1 MDNTKEKNN
10 DLTSGPLT
18 IKIIK
23 FIIPL
28 MLTGIL
34 QLLYNAADSIVV
46 GHYDGSSALAAVSS
60 VGALINL
67 LVNAFMG
74 LSVGAAVVVAQ
85 DYGAKDYE
93 GVSKTV
99 HTSYLIS
106 IIGGIV
112 VGAIGL
118 IFSRQFLIWMGSPE
132 DVLPLS
138 TEYLMIYF
146 IGTPANMA
154 YNFGAS
160 ILRSIG
166 DTKRPLY
173 FLTISGLVN
182 VVLNLVLVIVFH
194 MGVAGVAYATI
205 ISQILSAVMV
215 IVYMMKSKDCVRFVP
230 KKMRIHGDK
239 LKKMLYIGLPAGF
252 QGTVFSL
259 SNVVIQSAVNS
270 FGSLVMAG
278 NGAASSLEGFTYT
291 AMNSVYQASLTFVG
305 QNVGAKKYDR
315 INKVQGVCLVL
326 VTIIGLVF
334 GVTTYCLGEPLLSI
348 YLPND
353 PEAIPYG
360 IIRMSYIAL
369 PYFLCGM
376 MEVMVGG
383 QRGMGMSFIP
393 MINALLGSCVLR
405 IVWISTVFAADPTL
419 FTLYISYPISWIVT
433 TLAHTV
439 FYFVKLH
446 SLKKKARLEAGNVSV
461 KPTCQ

>member
-46 GHYDGSSALAAVSS
+46 GHYDSSSALAAVSS

-160 ILRSIG
+160 ILRSVG

-230 KKMRIHGDK
+230 KNMRIYGDK

-446 SLKKKARLEAGNVSV
+446 SLKKKARLEAGN
-461 KPTCQ
+461 

>member
-1 MDNTKEKNN
+1 MDTTKENNN

-118 IFSRQFLIWMGSPE
+118 IFSRQFLIWMESPE

-160 ILRSIG
+160 ILRSVG

-182 VVLNLVLVIVFH
+182 VILNLVLVIVFH

-315 INKVQGVCLVL
+315 INKVQSVCLVL

-446 SLKKKARLEAGNVSV
+446 SLKKKARLEAGN
-461 KPTCQ
+461 

>member
-146 IGTPANMA
+146 AGTPANMA

-160 ILRSIG
+160 ILRSVG

-419 FTLYISYPISWIVT
+419 FTLYISYPISWAVT

-439 FYFVKLH
+439 FYFIKLH
-446 SLKKKARLEAGNVSV
+446 SLKKKARLEAGN
-461 KPTCQ
+461 

>member
-215 IVYMMKSKDCVRFVP
+215 SVYMMKSKDCVRFVP

-446 SLKKKARLEAGNVSV
+446 SLKKKARLEAGN
-461 KPTCQ
+461 

>member
-1 MDNTKEKNN
+1 MDTTKENNN

-146 IGTPANMA
+146 AGTPANMA

-160 ILRSIG
+160 ILRSVG

-230 KKMRIHGDK
+230 KNMRIYGDK

-334 GVTTYCLGEPLLSI
+334 GVATYCLGEPLLSI

-446 SLKKKARLEAGNVSV
+446 SLKKKARLEAGN
-461 KPTCQ
+461 

>member
-118 IFSRQFLIWMGSPE
+118 IFSRQFLIWMESPE

-146 IGTPANMA
+146 AGTPANMA

-160 ILRSIG
+160 ILRSVG

-182 VVLNLVLVIVFH
+182 VILNLVLVIVFH

-326 VTIIGLVF
+326 VTIIGLAF

-419 FTLYISYPISWIVT
+419 FTLYISYPISWAVT
-433 TLAHTV
+433 TLAHAV
-439 FYFVKLH
+439 FYFIKLH
-446 SLKKKARLEAGNVSV
+446 SLKKKARLEAGN
-461 KPTCQ
+461 

>member
-160 ILRSIG
+160 ILRSVG

-446 SLKKKARLEAGNVSV
+446 SLKKKARLEAGN
-461 KPTCQ
+461 

>member
-1 MDNTKEKNN
+1 MDTTKEKNN

-160 ILRSIG
+160 ILRSVG

-446 SLKKKARLEAGNVSV
+446 SLKKKARLEAGN
-461 KPTCQ
+461 

>member
-146 IGTPANMA
+146 AGTPANMA

-160 ILRSIG
+160 ILRSVG

-326 VTIIGLVF
+326 VTIIGLAF

-419 FTLYISYPISWIVT
+419 FTLYISYPISWAVT

-446 SLKKKARLEAGNVSV
+446 SLKKKARLEAGN
-461 KPTCQ
+461 

>member
-118 IFSRQFLIWMGSPE
+118 IFSRQFLIWMESPE

-160 ILRSIG
+160 ILRSVG

-182 VVLNLVLVIVFH
+182 IVLNLVLVIVFH

-446 SLKKKARLEAGNVSV
+446 SLKKKARLEAGN
-461 KPTCQ
+461 

>member
-1 MDNTKEKNN
+1 MDTTKENNN

-118 IFSRQFLIWMGSPE
+118 IFSRQFLIWMESPE

-146 IGTPANMA
+146 AGTPANMA

-160 ILRSIG
+160 ILRSVG

-230 KKMRIHGDK
+230 KNMRIYGDK

-305 QNVGAKKYDR
+305 QNVGAKKYNR

-446 SLKKKARLEAGNVSV
+446 SLKKKARLEAGN
-461 KPTCQ
+461 

>member
-1 MDNTKEKNN
+1 MNTKEINKKD
-10 DLTSGPLT
+10 DLTEGPLT
-18 IKIIK
+18 LKIIK
-23 FIIPL
+23 YIIPL

-34 QLLYNAADSIVV
+34 QLLYNAADSVVV
-46 GHYDGSSALAAVSS
+46 GHYDGSNALAAVSS
-60 VGALINL
+60 VGSLINL
-67 LVNAFMG
+67 LVNVFMG

-85 DYGAKDYE
+85 DYGAKDYD

-99 HTSYLIS
+99 HTSYLVS
-106 IIGGIV
+106 IIGGVV

-118 IFSRQFLIWMGSPE
+118 VFSRQFLIWMGSPE

-146 IGTPANMA
+146 VGTPANMA

-173 FLTISGLVN
+173 FLTISGIVN
-182 VVLNLVLVIVFH
+182 VILNLILVIVFH
-194 MGVAGVAYATI
+194 MGVAGVAYATV

-215 IVYMMKSKDCVRFVP
+215 IVYMMKSKDCVKFIP
-230 KKMRIHGDK
+230 KKMCIHKDK

-278 NGAASSLEGFTYT
+278 NGAASSLEGFTYI

-315 INKVQGVCLVL
+315 INKVQCVCLIL
-326 VTIIGLVF
+326 VTVIGLVF
-334 GVTTYCLGEPLLSI
+334 GVTTYCFGEPLLSI

-353 PEAIPYG
+353 PDAIPYG
-360 IIRMSYIAL
+360 MTRMSYIVL
-369 PYFLCGM
+369 TYFLCGM

-383 QRGMGMSFIP
+383 QRGMGMSLIP
-393 MINALLGSCVLR
+393 MINSLVGSCLLR
-405 IVWISTVFAADPTL
+405 IVWIATVFNSDPSL

-439 FYFVKLH
+439 FYFIKLH
-446 SLKKKARLEAGNVSV
+446 SIKKN
-461 KPTCQ
+461 Q

>member
-1 MDNTKEKNN
+1 MDNTKENNN

-118 IFSRQFLIWMGSPE
+118 IFSRQFLIWMESPE

-146 IGTPANMA
+146 AGTPANMA

-160 ILRSIG
+160 ILRSVG

-419 FTLYISYPISWIVT
+419 FTLYISYPISWAVT
-433 TLAHTV
+433 TLAHAV
-439 FYFVKLH
+439 FYFIKLH
-446 SLKKKARLEAGNVSV
+446 SLKKKARLEAGN
-461 KPTCQ
+461 

>member
-1 MDNTKEKNN
+1 MDNTKENNN

-146 IGTPANMA
+146 AGTPANMA

-160 ILRSIG
+160 ILRSVG

-230 KKMRIHGDK
+230 KNMRIYGDK

-439 FYFVKLH
+439 FYFIKLH
-446 SLKKKARLEAGNVSV
+446 SLKKKARLEAGN
-461 KPTCQ
+461 

>member
-1 MDNTKEKNN
+1 MDTTKENNN

-146 IGTPANMA
+146 AGTPANMA

-160 ILRSIG
+160 ILRSVG

-446 SLKKKARLEAGNVSV
+446 SLKKKARLEAGN
-461 KPTCQ
+461 

>member
-1 MDNTKEKNN
+1 MDNTKENNN

-419 FTLYISYPISWIVT
+419 FTLYISYPISWAVT

-446 SLKKKARLEAGNVSV
+446 SLKKKARLEAGN
-461 KPTCQ
+461 

>member
-118 IFSRQFLIWMGSPE
+118 IFSRQFLIRMGSPE

-146 IGTPANMA
+146 AGTPANMA

-160 ILRSIG
+160 ILRSVG

-230 KKMRIHGDK
+230 KNMRIYGDK

-446 SLKKKARLEAGNVSV
+446 SLKKKARLEAGN
-461 KPTCQ
+461 

>member
-1 MDNTKEKNN
+1 MDTTKENNN

-34 QLLYNAADSIVV
+34 QLLYNAADSIGV

-118 IFSRQFLIWMGSPE
+118 IFSRQFLIWMESPE

-160 ILRSIG
+160 ILRSVG

-446 SLKKKARLEAGNVSV
+446 SLKKKARLEAGN
-461 KPTCQ
+461 

>member
-182 VVLNLVLVIVFH
+182 VILNLVLVIVFH

-446 SLKKKARLEAGNVSV
+446 SLKKKARLEAGN
-461 KPTCQ
+461 

>member
-1 MDNTKEKNN
+1 MVNTKEKNN

-118 IFSRQFLIWMGSPE
+118 IFSRQFLIWMESPE

-146 IGTPANMA
+146 AGTPANMA

-160 ILRSIG
+160 ILRSVG

-405 IVWISTVFAADPTL
+405 IIWISTVFAADPTL
-419 FTLYISYPISWIVT
+419 FTLYISYPISWAVT

-439 FYFVKLH
+439 FYFIKLH
-446 SLKKKARLEAGNVSV
+446 SLKKKARLEAGN
-461 KPTCQ
+461 

>member
-1 MDNTKEKNN
+1 MDNTKENNN

-118 IFSRQFLIWMGSPE
+118 IFSRQFLIWMESPE

-160 ILRSIG
+160 ILRSVG

-433 TLAHTV
+433 TLAHAV
-439 FYFVKLH
+439 FYFIKLH
-446 SLKKKARLEAGNVSV
+446 SLKKKARFEAGN
-461 KPTCQ
+461 

>member
-173 FLTISGLVN
+173 FLTI
-182 VVLNLVLVIVFH
+182 
-194 MGVAGVAYATI
+194 
-205 ISQILSAVMV
+205 
-215 IVYMMKSKDCVRFVP
+215 
-230 KKMRIHGDK
+230 
-239 LKKMLYIGLPAGF
+239 
-252 QGTVFSL
+252 FS
-259 SNVVIQSAVNS
+259 
-270 FGSLVMAG
+270 
-278 NGAASSLEGFTYT
+278 T
-291 AMNSVYQASLTFVG
+291 
-305 QNVGAKKYDR
+305 
-315 INKVQGVCLVL
+315 
-326 VTIIGLVF
+326 
-334 GVTTYCLGEPLLSI
+334 
-348 YLPND
+348 
-353 PEAIPYG
+353 
-360 IIRMSYIAL
+360 
-369 PYFLCGM
+369 
-376 MEVMVGG
+376 
-383 QRGMGMSFIP
+383 
-393 MINALLGSCVLR
+393 
-405 IVWISTVFAADPTL
+405 
-419 FTLYISYPISWIVT
+419 
-433 TLAHTV
+433 
-439 FYFVKLH
+439 
-446 SLKKKARLEAGNVSV
+446 
-461 KPTCQ
+461 

>member
-118 IFSRQFLIWMGSPE
+118 IFSRQFLIWMESPE

-146 IGTPANMA
+146 AGTPANMA

-160 ILRSIG
+160 ILRSVG

-194 MGVAGVAYATI
+194 MGVAYATI

-230 KKMRIHGDK
+230 KNMRIYGDK

-446 SLKKKARLEAGNVSV
+446 SLKKKARLEAGN
-461 KPTCQ
+461 

>member
-160 ILRSIG
+160 ILRSVG

-182 VVLNLVLVIVFH
+182 IVLNLVLVIVFH

-405 IVWISTVFAADPTL
+405 IIWISTVFAADPTL
-419 FTLYISYPISWIVT
+419 FTLYISYPISWIIT

-446 SLKKKARLEAGNVSV
+446 SLKKKARLEAGN
-461 KPTCQ
+461 

>member
-1 MDNTKEKNN
+1 MDNTKENNN

-160 ILRSIG
+160 ILRSVG

-419 FTLYISYPISWIVT
+419 FTLYISYPISWAVT

-446 SLKKKARLEAGNVSV
+446 SLKKKARLEAGN
-461 KPTCQ
+461 

>member
-146 IGTPANMA
+146 AGTPANMA

-160 ILRSIG
+160 ILRSVG

-334 GVTTYCLGEPLLSI
+334 GVTTYCFGEPLLSI

-360 IIRMSYIAL
+360 VIRMSYIAL

-419 FTLYISYPISWIVT
+419 FTLYISYPISWAVT
-433 TLAHTV
+433 TLAHAV
-439 FYFVKLH
+439 FYFIKLH
-446 SLKKKARLEAGNVSV
+446 SLKKKARLEAGN
-461 KPTCQ
+461 

>member
-146 IGTPANMA
+146 AGTPANMA

-160 ILRSIG
+160 ILRSVG

-182 VVLNLVLVIVFH
+182 VILNLVLVIVFH

-326 VTIIGLVF
+326 VTIIGLAF

-419 FTLYISYPISWIVT
+419 FTLYISYPISWAVT

-446 SLKKKARLEAGNVSV
+446 SLKKKARLEA
-461 KPTCQ
+461 

>member
-1 MDNTKEKNN
+1 MDTTKEKNN

-118 IFSRQFLIWMGSPE
+118 IFSRQFLIWMESPE

-146 IGTPANMA
+146 AGTPANMA

-160 ILRSIG
+160 ILRSVG

-230 KKMRIHGDK
+230 KNMRIYGDK

-405 IVWISTVFAADPTL
+405 IIWISTVFAADPTL
-419 FTLYISYPISWIVT
+419 FTLYISYPISWAVT

-446 SLKKKARLEAGNVSV
+446 SLKKKARLEAGN
-461 KPTCQ
+461 

>member
-230 KKMRIHGDK
+230 KNMRIHGDK

-334 GVTTYCLGEPLLSI
+334 GVTTYCLGQPLLSI

-446 SLKKKARLEAGNVSV
+446 SLKKKARLEAGN
-461 KPTCQ
+461 

>member
-1 MDNTKEKNN
+1 MDTTKENNN

-118 IFSRQFLIWMGSPE
+118 IFSRQFLIWMESPE

-146 IGTPANMA
+146 AGTPANMA

-160 ILRSIG
+160 ILRSVG

-230 KKMRIHGDK
+230 KNMRIYGDK

-446 SLKKKARLEAGNVSV
+446 SLKKKARLEAGN
-461 KPTCQ
+461 

>member
-160 ILRSIG
+160 ILRSVG

-182 VVLNLVLVIVFH
+182 IVLNLVLVIVFH

-230 KKMRIHGDK
+230 KNMRIYGDK

-278 NGAASSLEGFTYT
+278 NGAASSLEGLTYT

-305 QNVGAKKYDR
+305 QNVGAKKYNR

-446 SLKKKARLEAGNVSV
+446 SLKKKARLEAGN
-461 KPTCQ
+461 

>member
-18 IKIIK
+18 LKIIK

-118 IFSRQFLIWMGSPE
+118 IFSRQFLIWMESPE

-146 IGTPANMA
+146 AGTPANMA

-160 ILRSIG
+160 ILRSVG

-446 SLKKKARLEAGNVSV
+446 SLKKKARLEAGN
-461 KPTCQ
+461 

>member
-1 MDNTKEKNN
+1 MC
-10 DLTSGPLT
+10 
-18 IKIIK
+18 IR
-23 FIIPL
+23 
-28 MLTGIL
+28 
-34 QLLYNAADSIVV
+34 DS
-46 GHYDGSSALAAVSS
+46 
-60 VGALINL
+60 
-67 LVNAFMG
+67 

-160 ILRSIG
+160 ILRSVG

-182 VVLNLVLVIVFH
+182 IVLNLVLVIVFH

-230 KKMRIHGDK
+230 KNMRIYGDK

-305 QNVGAKKYDR
+305 QNVGAKKYNR

-446 SLKKKARLEAGNVSV
+446 SLKKKARLEAGN
-461 KPTCQ
+461 

>member
-1 MDNTKEKNN
+1 MDTTKENNN

-182 VVLNLVLVIVFH
+182 IVLNLVLVIVFH

-446 SLKKKARLEAGNVSV
+446 SLKKKARLEAGN
-461 KPTCQ
+461 

>member
-118 IFSRQFLIWMGSPE
+118 IFSRQFLIWMESPE

-146 IGTPANMA
+146 AGTPANMA

-160 ILRSIG
+160 ILRSVG

-230 KKMRIHGDK
+230 KNMRIYGDK

-439 FYFVKLH
+439 FYFIKLH
-446 SLKKKARLEAGNVSV
+446 SLKKKARLEAGN
-461 KPTCQ
+461 

>member
-118 IFSRQFLIWMGSPE
+118 IFSRQFLIWMESPE

-160 ILRSIG
+160 ILRSVG

-446 SLKKKARLEAGNVSV
+446 SLKKKARLEAGN
-461 KPTCQ
+461 

>member
-1 MDNTKEKNN
+1 MDTTKENNN

-118 IFSRQFLIWMGSPE
+118 IFSRQFLIWMESPE

-160 ILRSIG
+160 ILRSVG

-182 VVLNLVLVIVFH
+182 VILNLVLVIIFH

-326 VTIIGLVF
+326 VTVIGLVF

-419 FTLYISYPISWIVT
+419 FTLYISYPISWAVT

-439 FYFVKLH
+439 FYFIKLH
-446 SLKKKARLEAGNVSV
+446 SLKKKARLEAGN
-461 KPTCQ
+461 